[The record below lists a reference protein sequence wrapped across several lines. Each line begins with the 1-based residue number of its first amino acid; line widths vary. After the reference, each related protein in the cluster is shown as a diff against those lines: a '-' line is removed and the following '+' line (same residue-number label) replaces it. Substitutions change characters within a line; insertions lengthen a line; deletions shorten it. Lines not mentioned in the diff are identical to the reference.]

1 VHQFF
6 QCHPEQRTHG
16 ALVFMKISPRV
27 TVRLLIA
34 SLASTLI
41 AGFSGAV
48 LAKDELVFKT
58 LADLDKCAANNR
70 YDTGVCLEP
79 LQKYAKAHPKELFA
93 IGKRARLQ
101 FTHWAA
107 LQFFEPALGMSPT
120 PAQCADEDVGL
131 AVVSGLSMPAD
142 AAPNAIARR
151 LLNGA
156 CFSAVR
162 GAVEK
167 EITSANGEGYLPQH
181 ACPIFANKGVKP
193 SACEPKKEVA
203 AAPVV
208 EDKLPVVDIAT
219 AKVGIVKV
227 YSGPEGELITMAD
240 VAGTPG
246 VFLVRIDGVRSP
258 MNGKTMVHKER
269 RSGTGFDYWTEIDGK
284 RWTTI
289 TARGGSYKNYA
300 VNVPGTRD
308 SISMS
313 YNERESKA
321 VSAETFKK

>member
-1 VHQFF
+1 
-6 QCHPEQRTHG
+6 
-16 ALVFMKISPRV
+16 MKISPRV
-27 TVRLLIA
+27 TARLFIA
-34 SLASTLI
+34 TAASTLI
-41 AGFSGAV
+41 AVFSGTV
-48 LAKDELVFKT
+48 SAKDEVVFKT
-58 LADLDKCAANNR
+58 LADLNKCAANNS
-70 YDTGVCLEP
+70 YDTGYCLEP

-101 FTHWAA
+101 FKHWAA
-107 LQFFEPALGMSPT
+107 LQFFEPALGMSPAA
-120 PAQCADEDVGL
+120 AQCADEDVAL
-131 AVVSGLSMPAD
+131 AIVSGLSMPAD

-156 CFSAVR
+156 CFGAVR
-162 GAVEK
+162 PAVEK
-167 EITSANGEGYLPQH
+167 EITSANGAGYLPQH
-181 ACPIFANKGVKP
+181 ACPIFANKGVKL
-193 SACEPKKEVA
+193 SACEPKKEIA

-208 EDKLPVVDIAT
+208 EEKLPVVDIAT

-240 VAGTPG
+240 VVGVTG

-258 MNGKTMVHKER
+258 MNGKTMVHKEQ

-289 TARGGSYKNYA
+289 NARGGSYKSYS

-313 YNERESKA
+313 YNDRESKT
-321 VSAETFKK
+321 VNAEVFRK

>member
-1 VHQFF
+1 
-6 QCHPEQRTHG
+6 
-16 ALVFMKISPRV
+16 MKISPRI
-27 TVRLLIA
+27 TARSFIA
-34 SLASTLI
+34 SIASIASIAPALI
-41 AGFSGAV
+41 AGFSGSA
-48 LAKDELVFKT
+48 LAKDEIVFKT
-58 LADLDKCAANNR
+58 LADFDKCAANSR

-79 LQKYAKAHPKELFA
+79 LQKYAKAHPKELFV

-107 LQFFEPALGMSPT
+107 LQFFEPALGTSPAA
-120 PAQCADEDVGL
+120 AQCADEDMGL
-131 AVVSGLSMPAD
+131 AIVSGLSMPAD

-151 LLNGA
+151 LLSGT

-181 ACPIFANKGVKP
+181 ACPIFANKGVKL

-203 AAPVV
+203 AVPVV
-208 EDKLPVVDIAT
+208 EEKLPVVDIAR

-240 VAGTPG
+240 VVGTPG

-258 MNGKTMVHKER
+258 INGKTMVHKEQ
-269 RSGTGFDYWTEIDGK
+269 RSGTGFDYWTEVDGK

-289 TARGGSYKNYA
+289 NARGDSYKNYS

-321 VSAETFKK
+321 VNAEVFRK